1 MTIQRNDLPAGLRV
15 SRLNRAVFISVLRH
29 MLGLKKKKLA
39 VKPFLHYSYH
49 ADLFNSISV
58 KPPKCS
64 HDLSIRVKLR
74 EALPFFI
81 TKPPSVPF

>member
-39 VKPFLHYSYH
+39 PLFHPIKSKPQTNGGRHRGTF
-49 ADLFNSISV
+49 
-58 KPPKCS
+58 
-64 HDLSIRVKLR
+64 
-74 EALPFFI
+74 ALVFPRFA
-81 TKPPSVPF
+81 SANRARD